1 MFQNT
6 SIQEP
11 NPTTYLYVHDPLDA
25 HVALYSQTKDLIL
38 SMRKA
43 ELDVK
48 KLRPILE
55 ALNAKDRGRERE
67 LDEAVARAKLAEAR
81 LIRVNLKI
89 RAVEL
94 LEQEQR

>member
-1 MFQNT
+1 
-6 SIQEP
+6 
-11 NPTTYLYVHDPLDA
+11 VHDPLDA

-55 ALNAKDRGRERE
+55 ALKAKDER
-67 LDEAVARAKLAEAR
+67 K
-81 LIRVNLKI
+81 
-89 RAVEL
+89 
-94 LEQEQR
+94 

>member
-6 SIQEP
+6 SIQQP

-55 ALNAKDRGRERE
+55 ALKAKDERREMER
-67 LDEAVARAKLAEAR
+67 DEAVMRAKVAEEK
-81 LIRVNLKI
+81 LIRVNMKI
-89 RAVEL
+89 RAIEM
-94 LEQEQR
+94 LEEEK